1 MKLTYSQ
8 KRGLSWGISL
18 LMSAAMFGF
27 MFWKLNIQ
35 YDLVDDAAILRAFMG
50 YESGTPANFHIYVH
64 GLLAWPLYWLSVAV
78 PETPWFTWAQLAL
91 MFVSCVVI
99 GKSIMQVF
107 LRHEKPL
114 WLGAVL
120 AAAFL
125 LTLTLKYVTRLTFT
139 QTASILGAAAV
150 LQMFSIDHSKGWKT
164 VLGMAGAM
172 ALTAYAYAIRQVT
185 VLPILAFCGLAFAI
199 LFVKEYGFGKSA
211 KRSMKPM
218 ILSLC
223 VIAAAFAA
231 LLGWRMLET
240 NAQDEITQKYLEW
253 QDVNT
258 EVIDFY
264 GAANLPPEAVELV
277 GWSDITQKLAHKW
290 CFLDSEIDTAD
301 FRVLNDY
308 MHENEQ
314 LTAAETAYKF
324 WDVLSSAFTSN
335 DKDMLCLS
343 LAVIALIVCLIGAC
357 FQPGK
362 RLLLIL
368 SLVFTVLGFAA
379 MMVVLALG
387 GRMPIRT
394 VLTAALPA
402 AALVFGLLP
411 ACLPACLP
419 SCKGG
424 RILAILCA
432 ALCVIHTGSSM
443 AVVLPDLFY
452 NEEMEMS
459 LGSAMGDLEEY
470 AIWEPD
476 SLFIYDDTLMGSDLR
491 AFPEYPEGM
500 PTNITFWGGW
510 TFRSPQSVA
519 QFERWDID
527 LYDFD
532 PATLLRDDV
541 FVVSGRADPA
551 PVVITEWLRE
561 QLGENIDYELWSEY
575 GNVFVFHYYEY

>member
-1 MKLTYSQ
+1 MKLTYGQ

-18 LMSAAMFGF
+18 LMTTLMFAF

-64 GLLAWPLYWLSVAV
+64 GLLAWPLYWLSCLV
-78 PETPWFTWAQLAL
+78 PETPWFTWAQLFL
-91 MFVSCVVI
+91 MFVSCIVI
-99 GKSIMQVF
+99 GKSIMQCF
-107 LRHEKPL
+107 LRHQKPL
-114 WLGAVL
+114 WLGAVF

-125 LTLTLKYVTRLTFT
+125 LVLTLKYVTRLTFT

-150 LQMFSIDHSKGWKT
+150 LQMFSIDHSKAWKT
-164 VLGMAGAM
+164 VLGMAGA
-172 ALTAYAYAIRQVT
+172 ALLVAYAYAIRQVT
-185 VLPILAFCGLAFAI
+185 VLPILAFCGLSFVI
-199 LFVKEYGFGKSA
+199 LFVLEYGFGKAA
-211 KRSMKPM
+211 KRCAKPM
-218 ILSLC
+218 LISLC
-223 VIAAAFAA
+223 VIAVLFGA
-231 LLGWRMLET
+231 LVGWRVIET
-240 NAQDEITQKYLEW
+240 NAQDEVTQKYLEW

-264 GAANLPPEAVELV
+264 GAANLPQEAVELV
-277 GWSDITQKLAHKW
+277 GWSAVTQKLADKW
-290 CFLDSEIDTAD
+290 CFLDSDIDTED
-301 FRVLNDY
+301 FRMLNEY
-308 MHENEQ
+308 MQKNEKPT
-314 LTAAETAYKF
+314 LSETAYKF

-343 LAVIALIVCLIGAC
+343 IALIVLIISIAGAC
-357 FQPGK
+357 CQPEK
-362 RLLLIL
+362 RLWLLL
-368 SLVFTVLGFAA
+368 ALVLTVLGFAA
-379 MMVVLALG
+379 IMAVLALG

-402 AALVFGLLP
+402 AALLFGLLP
-411 ACLPACLP
+411 ACLP
-419 SCKGG
+419 SCRGG
-424 RILAILCA
+424 KMLLIVCA
-432 ALCVIHTGSSM
+432 ALCVIHT
-443 AVVLPDLFY
+443 AVCMVTILPGLIY
-452 NEEMEMS
+452 NEEAELS

-470 AIWEPD
+470 VLWEPE

-491 AFPEYPEGM
+491 AFPDYSEEGM

-541 FVVSGRADPA
+541 FIVSGRADPA
-551 PVVITEWLRE
+551 PVIITEWLRE

-575 GNVFVFHYYEY
+575 GNIFVFHYYEY